1 MPRTRFVSVA
11 VVFAMLMG
19 AMPLAVF
26 SQEILTTKVMSL
38 DLAHGIAMAALQEC
52 RSHGYHVVVI
62 VMDTNAN
69 IRVMLR
75 DDGTGPRTVDTTRRK
90 AYTALTFRGTS
101 REQAKIWE
109 TQKNPNITAEMVALA
124 GGVAIKAGDDL
135 LGAIGVSGAPGSDKD
150 EPCALAGVAKYADK
164 LK

>member
-1 MPRTRFVSVA
+1 MSRTRFVLLA
-11 VVFAMLMG
+11 AVFALVFG
-19 AMPLAVF
+19 AIPLTMF

-38 DLAHGIAMAALQEC
+38 DLAHGIAMAALQDC

-101 REQAKIWE
+101 REQAKQWE
-109 TQKNPNITAEMVALA
+109 TQKNPNITADMVALA

>member
-1 MPRTRFVSVA
+1 MPRTRFVLLA
-11 VVFAMLMG
+11 AVFAMLMG
-19 AMPLAVF
+19 AVPLTMF

-38 DLAHGIAMAALQEC
+38 DLAHGIAMAALQDC

-124 GGVAIKAGDDL
+124 GGVAIKAGEDL

>member
-1 MPRTRFVSVA
+1 MPRTRFVLMAA
-11 VVFAMLMG
+11 VVAMLM
-19 AMPLAVF
+19 AATPLTMF

-38 DLAHGIAMAALQEC
+38 DLAHGIAMAALQDC

-101 REQAKIWE
+101 REQAKLWE
-109 TQKNPNITAEMVALA
+109 TQKNPNITADMVALA
-124 GGVAIKAGDDL
+124 GGVAIKAGDEL